1 MPAVLKRRD
10 EDLEWDLIEINA
22 GKNDAGIISAELE
35 SDALERSSAAARN
48 QAASCGRAG
57 E

>member
-1 MPAVLKRRD
+1 LPAVLKRRD
-10 EDLEWDLIEINA
+10 EDLEWDLIEINS

-48 QAASCGRAG
+48 QAASSGRAS